1 MWSLPDGII
10 MINSKIV
17 CIDAGIFSS
26 SIYADD
32 CLFEDPTIK
41 FRGNPK
47 LHTSQLL
54 VVDGIFR
61 LQLHF
66 KSKLIFVVSVQLCF

>member
-1 MWSLPDGII
+1 
-10 MINSKIV
+10 MIYSKIV
-17 CIDAGIFSS
+17 SIDAGIFSP

-47 LHTSQLL
+47 LDILWLL
-54 VVDGIFR
+54 IVEGIFR

-66 KSKLIFVVSVQLCF
+66 KSKLKFSREHTVVFVI